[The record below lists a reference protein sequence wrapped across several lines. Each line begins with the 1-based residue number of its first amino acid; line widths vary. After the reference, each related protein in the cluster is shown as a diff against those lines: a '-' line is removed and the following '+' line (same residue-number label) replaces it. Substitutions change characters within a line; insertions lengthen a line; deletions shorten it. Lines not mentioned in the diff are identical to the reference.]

1 MRRMLWTAVMV
12 LALWA
17 GPADAA
23 RGQEEPAGAPRAQAE
38 LVDLNT
44 ATSARLETLPG
55 VGPRTAERI
64 LEYRREHGRFA
75 RIEDLMEVRGIGE
88 RTFLRL
94 RPLVTVGTPESDA
107 GPRP

>member
-1 MRRMLWTAVMV
+1 MRRMLWMAAMLLT
-12 LALWA
+12 LGA

-23 RGQEEPAGAPRAQAE
+23 RVQEEASGAPRAQAE

-44 ATSARLETLPG
+44 ATSDRLETLPG

-94 RPLVTVGTPESDA
+94 RPLVTVGAPESDA